1 MNRGPDGRPAVA
13 PPDPAA
19 EWHHVAEQ
27 RRRQLERLQ
36 GDRRF
41 VIAARLLGVARRFRG
56 RLARSVDPVRAVSF
70 RLMHSL
76 LAVPQRLTASRRERD
91 LRGRLGALSLPT
103 VPGPDPAALVT
114 AVIVTAAQP
123 HRLEAL
129 LTALEWQRVRTI
141 VVDNAGVEEIASVV
155 ARHPRAERLALTSP
169 LNFSEANERAIADV
183 RTPWVLLLNDD
194 VLPIDDSWLR
204 RMLVGAEEGT
214 VAVGA
219 LLVHARRGWS
229 GGRAVDVTVQHAGIG
244 FELDGPTPV
253 PSHLDRGSTPLPRDE
268 RREVVAATAACLLVR
283 TESHRSVGGF
293 HAGFDYGMEDVDLC
307 LRLAAFGR
315 IVVALDAVLLH
326 EEGATRLHGPDGRR
340 VRARRQQRNRTLLI
354 ARHGVALRRAVQ
366 QGPLIGSRPMRIAL
380 LGSQAVGPQVDG
392 PRSIDA
398 VPARFVLDGAVS
410 RHIPV
415 GSAAVVVTDS
425 ACLPSGGPPD
435 VPVVAWGDDVL
446 RDGEVGRGGQR
457 VIDVAVV
464 GTTAERERLAKQAPT
479 LPVRTLVH
487 PDQAGRVDVSPG
499 VLHAVL
505 DAPRWSIRIGA
516 PSGRRGAN
524 WGDHAV
530 ADALR
535 TELRALGIVA
545 RVTPRDVWGSGFD
558 ATADVTVL
566 LKGRGVAP
574 QSPCQRNVVWVMSHP
589 SEIAPGELD
598 AADLVLAASRLLAD
612 WLSQQTTTTVKVL
625 PQATDARRFG
635 QAASGQAGRDPARS
649 SRLLFV
655 GNTRSVPRPAVLG
668 ALDAGLPLTLI
679 GSGWE
684 RFVDPRAVTRSSVAP
699 EDLPAWYGSAEVVL
713 NDHWDEM
720 RRWGIVSNRVL
731 DALAAGACV
740 LSDDVP
746 GMDTLLDGAV
756 ATFADAS
763 GLAEQAE
770 LLLAD
775 PGERERRARCGQA
788 AVLAAHTW
796 QHRAA
801 TLVDEV
807 AQLEPR
813 G

>member
-1 MNRGPDGRPAVA
+1 MSRGPDGPPTVA
-13 PPDPAA
+13 PPGPAA
-19 EWHHVAEQ
+19 EWHHVAEE

-41 VIAARLLGVARRFRG
+41 VIAARLLGVARRFRV

-70 RLMHSL
+70 RLLHSL

-91 LRGRLGALSLPT
+91 LRGRLGALPLPT
-103 VPGPDPAALVT
+103 IPGLDPAALVT

-123 HRLEAL
+123 HRLDAL
-129 LTALEWQRVRTI
+129 LTALERQRVRII

-155 ARHPRAERLALTSP
+155 ARHPRAERVALTTP
-169 LNFSEANERAIADV
+169 LNFSAANERAVALV
-183 RTPWVLLLNDD
+183 RTPWILLLNDD

-204 RMLVGAEEGT
+204 RMLVVAEHGT

-219 LLVHARRGWS
+219 LLVHARRCWS
-229 GGRAVDVTVQHAGIG
+229 GGRAVDLTVQHAGIG

-268 RREVVAATAACLLVR
+268 RREVAAATAACLLVR

-326 EEGATRLHGPDGRR
+326 EEGATRLYGPDGRR

-366 QGPLIGSRPMRIAL
+366 QGSLIGSRPTRIAL
-380 LGSQAVGPQVDG
+380 LGARADG
-392 PRSIDA
+392 MHSIDA
-398 VPARFVLDGAVS
+398 APAPFVLDGAVS
-410 RHIPV
+410 RRAPARP
-415 GSAAVVVTDS
+415 AAVVVTDS
-425 ACLPSGGPPD
+425 ASLPSGGPPD
-435 VPVVAWGDDVL
+435 VPAVAWGDDVL
-446 RDGEVGRGGQR
+446 RDDAAGRRGQR
-457 VIDVAVV
+457 VVDVAVV
-464 GTTAERERLAKQAPT
+464 GTTAARERLAKLAPT
-479 LPVRTLVH
+479 LPVRTLMH
-487 PDQAGRVDVSPG
+487 PDQAGQVDSSS
-499 VLHAVL
+499 LALRAVL

-516 PSGRRGAN
+516 PSGRRGAS

-530 ADALR
+530 AEALR
-535 TELRALGIVA
+535 TELRAHGIVT
-545 RVTPRDVWGSGFD
+545 RVTPRDAWGSGFD
-558 ATADVTVL
+558 ATADVTIL

-598 AADLVLAASRLLAD
+598 AADLVLAASDLLAD

-635 QAASGQAGRDPARS
+635 QAGSGQAGRDPARS

-684 RFVDPRAVTRSSVAP
+684 RFVDPRTVTRSAVAP
-699 EDLPAWYGSAEVVL
+699 EDLPAWYASAEVVL

-731 DALAAGACV
+731 DALAAGTCV

-746 GMDTLLDGAV
+746 GMDTLLDGSV

-775 PGERERRARCGQA
+775 PGERERRARRGQA

-801 TLVDEV
+801 TLVAEV
-807 AQLEPR
+807 AQLEVR